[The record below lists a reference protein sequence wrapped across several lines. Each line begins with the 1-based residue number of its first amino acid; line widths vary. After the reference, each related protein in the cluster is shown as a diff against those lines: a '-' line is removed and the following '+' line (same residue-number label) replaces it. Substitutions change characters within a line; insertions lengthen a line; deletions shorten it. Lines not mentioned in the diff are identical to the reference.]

1 MSVSFLV
8 VGVAAL
14 LVAMVVWDHRRLSR
28 AIDARVS
35 LLPTPRR
42 YPSISVIRPV
52 RGLDAEAERNLAAA
66 LENVYPGPIETIF
79 VFDDRAEPA
88 LPLARKAI
96 EAHEAAARHGRA
108 RIVIAGPPPADRTGK
123 LNAMIA
129 GLAQARGELVAFGDS
144 DTRPDPLVL
153 RQIVDKLLACPDAGA
168 AFAPVVMA
176 ASPRTAGDMGTA
188 LMLNG
193 LYGPAV
199 ADTVDR
205 TGGMPFIMGQ
215 LMVFKRKALEALGN
229 LEVLSGHLVDDMQIG
244 VRLASLGFRNVV
256 APRTLPVVVQ
266 GLGLADFAR
275 TLRRW
280 LIFSR
285 SGLPVGSFKGRVWMR
300 GLEFWLGLLLTL
312 GTGLTGHPLLALI
325 AAVAP
330 ATVLWSMV
338 RLHRKFGGAPLAWR
352 HAWVPLFILL
362 AGPFAV
368 LSAVLWPRVAWRG
381 RKYRLDARSRLAIP
395 SMQAKRMR
403 DTGPPSP
410 EDLRRLH
417 RP

>member
-1 MSVSFLV
+1 MSFLV
-8 VGVAAL
+8 VGVVAL

-35 LLPTPRR
+35 LLPTPKR

-88 LPLARKAI
+88 LPLALKAI

-168 AFAPVVMA
+168 AFAPVVVA

-244 VRLASLGFRNVV
+244 VHLAALGFRNVV

-266 GLGLADFAR
+266 GLGLADFVR
-275 TLRRW
+275 NLRRW

-325 AAVAP
+325 AAAAP
-330 ATVLWSMV
+330 ASVLWSMV

-368 LSAVLWPRVAWRG
+368 LSALLWPRVAWRG
-381 RKYRLDARSRLAIP
+381 RQYRLDAHSRLAIP
-395 SMQAKRMR
+395 GMQAKRTR
-403 DTGPPSP
+403 DTGLPSP
-410 EDLRRLH
+410 EDLRHER